1 MRCFTQVPG
10 SRSLTVHRW
19 LRPSRRILPL
29 ARCSGPPVNHTSPPP
44 WHYCMRLRTA
54 RGPVDPTSPPPR
66 RCCGS
71 FTYSRKIC
79 HPVLRINR
87 RRLGQAPPTSTSV
100 DLRRRPIATPS
111 PAAWPISLRGT
122 ECRRKKNPLI
132 RFVQWTVLI
141 ILVYHTYP
149 LPTWTPPGEAAKCRM
164 KRG

>member
-29 ARCSGPPVNHTSPPP
+29 ARRSGPPVNHTSPPP
-44 WHYCMRLRTA
+44 WHYCRRLRTA

-111 PAAWPISLRGT
+111 PAAWPPAFQSPQTHPLIFAFVPSLRS
-122 ECRRKKNPLI
+122 R
-132 RFVQWTVLI
+132 W
-141 ILVYHTYP
+141 
-149 LPTWTPPGEAAKCRM
+149 EAAWLEALLEKD
-164 KRG
+164 